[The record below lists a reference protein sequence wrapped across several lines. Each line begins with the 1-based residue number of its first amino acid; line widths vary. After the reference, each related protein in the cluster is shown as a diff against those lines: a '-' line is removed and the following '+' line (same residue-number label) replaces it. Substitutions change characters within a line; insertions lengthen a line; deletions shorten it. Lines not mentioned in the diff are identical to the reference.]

1 MSKSRFSYSIE
12 IDHERHTVTVSD
24 SINGRKSRCPIYLSC
39 QANAYDVA
47 QACRAAAFQLLER
60 ADGVEHS
67 GEFYHAP
74 DIDAQISAMQREHK
88 PTFS

>member
-12 IDHERHTVTVSD
+12 IDHERRTVTVSD
-24 SINGRKSRCPIYLSC
+24 SINGHKSRCPIYLSY

-74 DIDAQISAMQREHK
+74 DVDAQISAVQREHK

>member
-1 MSKSRFSYSIE
+1 MSKSRFSYSVE

-24 SINGRKSRCPIYLSC
+24 SINGRKSRRPVYLSC
-39 QANAYDVA
+39 QANAHDVA
-47 QACRAAAFQLLER
+47 QACRAAAFQLLDR

-88 PTFS
+88 PAFS